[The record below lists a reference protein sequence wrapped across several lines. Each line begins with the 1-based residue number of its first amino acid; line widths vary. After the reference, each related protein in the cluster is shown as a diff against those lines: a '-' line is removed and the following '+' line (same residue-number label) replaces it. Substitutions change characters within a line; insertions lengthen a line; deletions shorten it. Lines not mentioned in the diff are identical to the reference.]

1 MAGSDLN
8 YAIIKIQTLLWET
21 ASGQK
26 IYISVFPSFIVKYNK
41 ISTDLIEFI
50 STNVGRGE
58 NVFNYIEDS
67 GNLLECEDILIRSC
81 QRVNNS
87 VECKKFAALLNAKYT
102 ETFNTTIKC
111 IKFNEYK
118 RSNLRFNDTF
128 LLLIT
133 ARICSEAS
141 ILQGGSLS
149 YLNEFFE
156 FLR

>member
-58 NVFNYIEDS
+58 KNY
-67 GNLLECEDILIRSC
+67 
-81 QRVNNS
+81 
-87 VECKKFAALLNAKYT
+87 
-102 ETFNTTIKC
+102 
-111 IKFNEYK
+111 
-118 RSNLRFNDTF
+118 ND
-128 LLLIT
+128 
-133 ARICSEAS
+133 RI
-141 ILQGGSLS
+141 
-149 YLNEFFE
+149 N
-156 FLR
+156 

>member
-26 IYISVFPSFIVKYNK
+26 IYISVFPAFIIKYNK

-58 NVFNYIEDS
+58 NVFNFIDDS

-81 QRVNNS
+81 QRVNTT
-87 VECKKFAALLNAKYT
+87 VECKKIAALLNAKYT
-102 ETFNTTIKC
+102 EIFNTTLKC
-111 IKFNEYK
+111 IKFNDYK
-118 RSNLRFNDTF
+118 RSNLRFKDT
-128 LLLIT
+128 LILFYST
-133 ARICSEAS
+133 YYRTH
-141 ILQGGSLS
+141 
-149 YLNEFFE
+149 YMFVNKTNEC
-156 FLR
+156 L